1 MLMILARLGPRDA
14 PHARRRDAAGVPP
27 FSEMMRERALAYLRA
42 APTSKVTVEMEVVRL
57 LGELGGREAYQ
68 ELIALGQKEDLH
80 RDVRIAPL
88 RAVGDH
94 FERPETWPILE
105 RAVAHPDW
113 VVASKLADVPLGRLS
128 LTAQDRVVELL
139 VRVLGRKEPEARL
152 DLPAGRLRYAF
163 TGTSGALGGPTTGPR
178 GNLRDS
184 DATPSRFGYPLHNW
198 CIHFDRPVPSPFA
211 RAREQTAVRRVLVV
225 VRTMTLLHS
234 TKLVLLPMTAALA
247 LAFATGCSSASAQPA
262 STNNNAPGPLLVT
275 AVDVS
280 PLVTKVKGAVV
291 NITVDSSRKQARAES
306 DGEPGSPFEFFF
318 RGGPR
323 RSAPGARQ
331 QQHALGTGFLIDARG
346 HILTNAHV
354 VEGAD
359 VVKVKLADEREL
371 RAKVKG
377 RDERLD
383 VAILELEGS
392 TNLPFVPLGS
402 SETLK
407 VGETVVAIG
416 NPFGLG
422 NTVTMGIVSAKGRAI
437 GAGPYDDF
445 IQTDASINPGNSGG
459 PLFNARGEVVGMNTA
474 INPNGQGIGF
484 AIPSDE
490 LKRVIDPLLQNGRV
504 DRGQLGIRIQDV
516 DAAKAAAGA
525 DTRGA
530 LVGEVMEN
538 SAAARA
544 GLRQGDVIVSVD
556 GTVIPHAR
564 DLSRAVGRHAPRET
578 VKLEVVRSGS
588 RITIPVVLDALPN
601 ATTG

>member
-1 MLMILARLGPRDA
+1 
-14 PHARRRDAAGVPP
+14 
-27 FSEMMRERALAYLRA
+27 MRTIPSLRA
-42 APTSKVTVEMEVVRL
+42 ATLLLLLPLTV
-57 LGELGGREAYQ
+57 
-68 ELIALGQKEDLH
+68 ALG
-80 RDVRIAPL
+80 A
-88 RAVGDH
+88 
-94 FERPETWPILE
+94 
-105 RAVAHPDW
+105 
-113 VVASKLADVPLGRLS
+113 
-128 LTAQDRVVELL
+128 
-139 VRVLGRKEPEARL
+139 
-152 DLPAGRLRYAF
+152 
-163 TGTSGALGGPTTGPR
+163 
-178 GNLRDS
+178 
-184 DATPSRFGYPLHNW
+184 
-198 CIHFDRPVPSPFA
+198 
-211 RAREQTAVRRVLVV
+211 
-225 VRTMTLLHS
+225 
-234 TKLVLLPMTAALA
+234 
-247 LAFATGCSSASAQPA
+247 GCSSASAQPLA
-262 STNNNAPGPLLVT
+262 NNAPQPMLVT

-291 NITVDSSRKQARAES
+291 NITVDSPRKQVRGEA

-318 RGGPR
+318 RGGPQR
-323 RSAPGARQ
+323 PTPGMG
-331 QQHALGTGFLIDARG
+331 QQHALGTGFLIDAKG

-354 VEGAD
+354 VAGAD
-359 VVKVKLADEREL
+359 AVKVRLSDEREL

-392 TNLPFVPLGS
+392 PNLPFVPFGS

-490 LKRVIDPLLQNGRV
+490 LKRVIEPLLQNGRV

-516 DAAKAAAGA
+516 DEKAAAGLKLGG
-525 DTRGA
+525 DMRGA
-530 LVGEVMEN
+530 LVGEVVEN

-556 GTVIPHAR
+556 GKAIPHAR

-578 VKLEVVRSGS
+578 VKLELVRDGA
-588 RITIPVVLDALPN
+588 RVTVPVVLDALP
-601 ATTG
+601 AAAG

>member
-1 MLMILARLGPRDA
+1 MPSLRS
-14 PHARRRDAAGVPP
+14 AA
-27 FSEMMRERALAYLRA
+27 
-42 APTSKVTVEMEVVRL
+42 L
-57 LGELGGREAYQ
+57 LLF
-68 ELIALGQKEDLH
+68 
-80 RDVRIAPL
+80 PL
-88 RAVGDH
+88 
-94 FERPETWPILE
+94 
-105 RAVAHPDW
+105 
-113 VVASKLADVPLGRLS
+113 
-128 LTAQDRVVELL
+128 
-139 VRVLGRKEPEARL
+139 
-152 DLPAGRLRYAF
+152 
-163 TGTSGALGGPTTGPR
+163 
-178 GNLRDS
+178 
-184 DATPSRFGYPLHNW
+184 
-198 CIHFDRPVPSPFA
+198 
-211 RAREQTAVRRVLVV
+211 
-225 VRTMTLLHS
+225 
-234 TKLVLLPMTAALA
+234 TAALA
-247 LAFATGCSSASAQPA
+247 AGCSSASAQPSAA
-262 STNNNAPGPLLVT
+262 SSTSQPTLVT

-291 NITVDSSRKQARAES
+291 NITVDSPRKQVRGES

-318 RGGPR
+318 RGGPHR
-323 RSAPGARQ
+323 PAPGAG
-331 QQHALGTGFLIDARG
+331 QQHALGTGFLVDAKG

-359 VVKVKLADEREL
+359 VVKVRLSDEREL
-371 RAKVKG
+371 RATVKG

-383 VAILELEGS
+383 VAILELDGS
-392 TNLPFVPLGS
+392 PNLPFVPFGS

-490 LKRVIDPLLQNGRV
+490 LKRVIEPLLQKGHV
-504 DRGQLGIRIQDV
+504 DRGQLGIRIQDI
-516 DAAKAAAGA
+516 DAAKVAAGA

-530 LVGEVMEN
+530 LVGEVLEN

-556 GTVIPHAR
+556 GTSIPHAR

-578 VKLEVVRSGS
+578 VKLEVVRAGAKV
-588 RITIPVVLDALPN
+588 TIPVQLDALPS
-601 ATTG
+601 

>member
-1 MLMILARLGPRDA
+1 MTIL
-14 PHARRRDAAGVPP
+14 
-27 FSEMMRERALAYLRA
+27 
-42 APTSKVTVEMEVVRL
+42 
-57 LGELGGREAYQ
+57 Q
-68 ELIALGQKEDLH
+68 
-80 RDVRIAPL
+80 
-88 RAVGDH
+88 
-94 FERPETWPILE
+94 
-105 RAVAHPDW
+105 
-113 VVASKLADVPLGRLS
+113 
-128 LTAQDRVVELL
+128 
-139 VRVLGRKEPEARL
+139 
-152 DLPAGRLRYAF
+152 
-163 TGTSGALGGPTTGPR
+163 
-178 GNLRDS
+178 
-184 DATPSRFGYPLHNW
+184 
-198 CIHFDRPVPSPFA
+198 
-211 RAREQTAVRRVLVV
+211 
-225 VRTMTLLHS
+225 S
-234 TKLVLLPMTAALA
+234 TKLVLLPLTAALA
-247 LAFATGCSSASAQPA
+247 IGCSPASAQPA
-262 STNNNAPGPLLVT
+262 ATNNAPPPLLVT

-291 NITVDSSRKQARAES
+291 NITVDSPRKQARAES

-323 RSAPGARQ
+323 RSAPGAG
-331 QQHALGTGFLIDARG
+331 QQHALGTGFLIDAKG

-354 VEGAD
+354 VEGPD
-359 VVKVKLADEREL
+359 VVKVKLADDREL

-490 LKRVIDPLLQNGRV
+490 LRRVIDPLLQKGHV
-504 DRGQLGIRIQDV
+504 ERGQLGIRIQDV
-516 DAAKAAAGA
+516 DAAKVAAGA

-530 LVGEVMEN
+530 LVGGVLQN
-538 SAAARA
+538 SAAERA

-556 GTVIPHAR
+556 GTSIPHAR
-564 DLSRAVGRHAPRET
+564 DLSRAVGRRAPHET
-578 VKLEVVRSGS
+578 VKLEVLRGGTRLTV
-588 RITIPVVLDALPN
+588 PVILDPLPD

>member
-1 MLMILARLGPRDA
+1 
-14 PHARRRDAAGVPP
+14 
-27 FSEMMRERALAYLRA
+27 MRTIPILRA
-42 APTSKVTVEMEVVRL
+42 
-57 LGELGGREAYQ
+57 
-68 ELIALGQKEDLH
+68 
-80 RDVRIAPL
+80 
-88 RAVGDH
+88 
-94 FERPETWPILE
+94 
-105 RAVAHPDW
+105 
-113 VVASKLADVPLGRLS
+113 
-128 LTAQDRVVELL
+128 
-139 VRVLGRKEPEARL
+139 
-152 DLPAGRLRYAF
+152 
-163 TGTSGALGGPTTGPR
+163 
-178 GNLRDS
+178 
-184 DATPSRFGYPLHNW
+184 
-198 CIHFDRPVPSPFA
+198 
-211 RAREQTAVRRVLVV
+211 
-225 VRTMTLLHS
+225 
-234 TKLVLLPMTAALA
+234 TKLLILPLTAALA
-247 LAFATGCSSASAQPA
+247 AGCSSASASPPA
-262 STNNNAPGPLLVT
+262 TNNAPAPTLVT

-291 NITVDSSRKQARAES
+291 NITVDSPRKQARAGADPER
-306 DGEPGSPFEFFF
+306 ESPFEFFF
-318 RGGPR
+318 RGRPPGGP
-323 RSAPGARQ
+323 APGSGT
-331 QQHALGTGFLIDARG
+331 QHALGTGFLVDAKG

-359 VVKVKLADEREL
+359 VVKVKLADEREM

-392 TNLPFVPLGS
+392 PNLPFVPLGS

-490 LKRVIDPLLQNGRV
+490 LRRVIDPLLQKGHV
-504 DRGQLGIRIQDV
+504 ERGQLGIRIQDV
-516 DAAKAAAGA
+516 DAQLTGA
-525 DTRGA
+525 DARGA
-530 LVGEVMEN
+530 LVGDVVEN

-544 GLRQGDVIVSVD
+544 GLRRGDVIVSVD
-556 GTVIPHAR
+556 GASIPHAR
-564 DLSRAVGRHAPRET
+564 DLSRAVGRRAPRET
-578 VKLEVVRSGS
+578 VKLEIVRGGS
-588 RITIPVVLDALPN
+588 RLTVPVVLDALPS